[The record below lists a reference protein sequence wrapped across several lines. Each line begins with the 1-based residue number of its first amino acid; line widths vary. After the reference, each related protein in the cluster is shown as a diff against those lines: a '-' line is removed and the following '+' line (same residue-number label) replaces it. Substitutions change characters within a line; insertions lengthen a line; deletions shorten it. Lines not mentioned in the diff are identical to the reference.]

1 MPLAFDDLPDESA
14 TPPAA
19 SLHFDS
25 LPDESKPPPQSAL
38 QAATAPITSI
48 PSTYSR
54 MVSDSLGQIGR
65 GIKQIEGPSLSGEV
79 TGENQDLY
87 SGNRA
92 WDVTKGLGNVALGG
106 LGYVTSPINAPLHTI
121 VGEPVEKATGSP
133 LAGSLAEAGAGFAL
147 PVPKGLPRM
156 GAEAALP
163 AESEFGVTLS
173 GGEQAGNMAMR
184 QAEQKAIRS
193 GEAPEWV
200 AQRQAQLDE
209 ANQKLIQG
217 LDPFGQDIA
226 ESAGQAPGDL
236 VSQAVQKSAAS
247 QKAAVKSAYDTA
259 KALPGEIHAGVFEG
273 MPQGIKGDLT
283 LGDNPVIIDQGTTPN
298 AAKMIDYL
306 DKQIS
311 NLKIQNKADPFG
323 PPNPETVTGVNL
335 SGIDQWRKNLSSM
348 RKDAFGSSP
357 PGQTSAD
364 ARAAQAV
371 LNNFDNRI
379 DAAVNGGMF
388 TGDKSAIAAWNN
400 ARAANADY
408 QSTFGIRK
416 GDPVSRVVQKIIGNN
431 VNDPLTPGK
440 VMDQLV
446 GASRTAPSTLNIGV
460 ANRLKNILGEQSP
473 EWIAAKQGLLRS
485 LVEPGEGEAA
495 LGTGQVATRLSK
507 FLNSDMAG
515 VIYTPAEQATL
526 RAYANL
532 NRQITMPAG
541 TYFPSAPPIQAAMAA
556 MRARVGGIVGAL
568 IGHTLVPIPLVG
580 ELGGLAAGTQTEK
593 ALERLHSGVSK
604 QLPIVGDQMAKW
616 SRAQSAASAQPMNPI
631 LQRGAVGA
639 TVNLQ
644 KALSPLGIDLKQI
657 TGAQGPGTASAG
669 QNQPNVPGPVGQQ
682 KGGRVEGQQRA
693 TGGKVGAD
701 SEHKGPVESKSD
713 DKSRAK
719 RANGGR
725 VIPSNIEH
733 DPSQA
738 QKEAGNYA
746 KDHVRVHGLDITIEN
761 AKGHQRRGVGPDGK
775 PWAVKMPAHYG
786 YIKGTMGKDKDHVDV
801 YLGPH
806 LKAPNVWVLDQM
818 NAESKKFDEHKTF
831 LGFASKDQVVDT
843 YRKAFSDG
851 KAMDR
856 LGHLTRMTVPV
867 FKQWLESGNMDK
879 KANDHFAD
887 AIKIDAS
894 HDGPWMSC
902 MSIDGKTMYRNKN
915 IPTTANIK
923 GKAVDVND
931 MLLHHE
937 VPERDDLE
945 KLLAQFKERF
955 HREPNKNE
963 RKAIYLKA
971 HNRSGTPNER
981 AYAKKIDVDWK
992 AWSAWCRGEE
1002 SKIEKMKFTNEP
1014 KDADVKPIPHSHGD
1028 LEAVGSREA
1037 A

>member
-1 MPLAFDDLPDESA
+1 MPMTFDDMPDESA
-14 TPPAA
+14 APATPPA
-19 SLHFDS
+19 SFDS
-25 LPDESKPPPQSAL
+25 MPDESKPAPKGAL
-38 QAATAPITSI
+38 ESLAAPITDI

-54 MVSDSLGQIGR
+54 MVNESVGQMGR
-65 GIKQIEGPSLSGEV
+65 GASQIASG
-79 TGENQDLY
+79 GL
-87 SGNRA
+87 GNIA
-92 WDVTKGLGNVALGG
+92 KGVGNVALGG
-106 LGYVTSPINAPLHTI
+106 LGYVTAPINAPLHTF
-121 VGEPVEKATGSP
+121 VGEPVERATGSP
-133 LAGSLAEAGAGFAL
+133 LAGTLAEAGAGFAL

-156 GAEAALP
+156 GAAAELP

-173 GGEQAGNMAMR
+173 GGEQAADMAMR
-184 QAEQKAIRS
+184 QKEQKAIRS

-200 AQRQAQLDE
+200 AQRQDQLGA
-209 ANQKLIQG
+209 ANQKLVEG

-226 ESAGQAPGDL
+226 ESAGQSPGDL
-236 VSQAVQKSAAS
+236 VSQAVQKSAATS
-247 QKAAVKSAYDTA
+247 KAAVKSAYDEA
-259 KALPGEIHAGVFEG
+259 KAMPGEIHAGVFEG

-306 DKQIS
+306 DKQVS

-335 SGIDQWRKNLSSM
+335 AGIDQWRKNLSSM

-371 LNNFDNRI
+371 LNNFDSRI
-379 DAAVNGGMF
+379 DDAVNGGMF

-460 ANRLKNILGEQSP
+460 ANRLKGILGEQSP

-556 MRARVGGIVGAL
+556 MRARIGGIVGAL

-580 ELGGLAAGTQTEK
+580 ELGGLAAGSQTEK

-616 SRAQSAASAQPMNPI
+616 SRAQSAAMAQPTNP
-631 LQRGAVGA
+631 LLRQGAVGA
-639 TVNLQ
+639 AVNLQ
-644 KALSPLGIDLKQI
+644 KALSPLGIDMKQLA
-657 TGAQGPGTASAG
+657 GVPPGPGPGNA
-669 QNQPNVPGPVGQQ
+669 QPNQQNVPGPVGQQ
-682 KGGRVEGQQRA
+682 HNGGRIEQQRA
-693 TGGKVGAD
+693 TGGKVGGE
-701 SEHKGPVESKSD
+701 SGHKGRLESKTVPLA
-713 DKSRAK
+713 R

-725 VIPSNIEH
+725 VIAANVEH
-733 DPSQA
+733 EPTEA

-746 KDHVRVHGLDITIEN
+746 KDHVRIHGLDITIEN
-761 AKGHQRRGVGPDGK
+761 AKGHDRRGVGRDGK
-775 PWAVKMPAHYG
+775 PWAVKMPSHYG
-786 YIKGTMGKDKDHVDV
+786 YIKGTVGKDKDHVDV

-818 NAESKKFDEHKTF
+818 NAESGQFDEHKIF
-831 LGFASKDQVVDT
+831 VGFASKDQVVET

-856 LGHLTRMTVPV
+856 LGHLTRMAIPM
-867 FKQWLESGNMDK
+867 FKEWLASGNMGK
-879 KANDHFAD
+879 TANDHFAD
-887 AIKIDAS
+887 AVKIDAT

-902 MSIDGKTMYRNKN
+902 MSIDGHTMYRNKN
-915 IPTTANIK
+915 IPETANIK
-923 GKAVDVND
+923 GKTVDVND

-937 VPERDDLE
+937 VPERDNLE
-945 KLLAQFKERF
+945 KLIAQFKERF

-981 AYAKKIDVDWK
+981 AYAKKIGVDWK

-1002 SKIEKMKFTNEP
+1002 AKIEKMKFTNQP
-1014 KDADVKPIPHSHGD
+1014 KDADVKPIPHSHD
-1028 LEAVGSREA
+1028 ELEAMDHASA